1 MTVYLYQDGLVRL
14 ASQKYTTVKD
24 PKNPDAEQFVHLTNY
39 SLNKKNDD
47 YDGDLHKLKLS
58 DMLKG
63 RLSQSSQKK
72 GKPGTSRASGDVW
85 KEIEEIVIKTILT
98 V

>member
-1 MTVYLYQDGLVRL
+1 
-14 ASQKYTTVKD
+14 
-24 PKNPDAEQFVHLTNY
+24 
-39 SLNKKNDD
+39 
-47 YDGDLHKLKLS
+47 
-58 DMLKG
+58 MLKG